1 MWTLCPR
8 IWRSKEGEQMK
19 KNFEEPKLVLETFC
33 VADILTTSGWENNI
47 KPGEDELPPIGGSA
61 IGGN

>member
-1 MWTLCPR
+1 
-8 IWRSKEGEQMK
+8 MK